1 MLVHNRKKSHQL
13 TMVQIQN
20 KNEPQN
26 KNMETFITRIKTA
39 TDIYWIM
46 EQEDRMDKYIN
57 KYAHILILE
66 DKIEDYLDVRDALT
80 LRSKQLQRKIVDPT
94 YNLNLQ
100 DVTQPNPTRDIL
112 MIRKM
117 WLERELKKV
126 EIQLTNFNDNKSRL

>member
-1 MLVHNRKKSHQL
+1 
-13 TMVQIQN
+13 
-20 KNEPQN
+20 
-26 KNMETFITRIKTA
+26 METFITRIKTA
-39 TDIYWIM
+39 TDIYWLM
-46 EQEDRMDKYIN
+46 EQEDRMDKYID

-100 DVTQPNPTRDIL
+100 DGTQPNPTRDSL

-126 EIQLTNFNDNKSRL
+126 EIQLANFNGTNPRL